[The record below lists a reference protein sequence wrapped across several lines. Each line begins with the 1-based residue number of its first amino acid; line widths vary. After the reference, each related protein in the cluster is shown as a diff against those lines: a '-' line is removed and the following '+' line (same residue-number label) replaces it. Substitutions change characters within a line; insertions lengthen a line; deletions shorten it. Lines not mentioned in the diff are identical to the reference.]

1 MKRNLGLR
9 SSSKDEEM
17 METKEGGGNVH
28 KRHVYSQ
35 TTVSVGKVKAKQ
47 SKQGARVKQE
57 ERNVSQSKQGARV
70 KEERNVNVSKPAEGF
85 DDDDS
90 VFDKSISGISAASE
104 AAANAAD
111 AAYLAAEAKLLDEV
125 DLTDFSEDLLA
136 YEEAES
142 IRSSSS
148 SSLASS
154 SLSSSSLSSSSSSAP
169 SSPVSRMSLLEEQLR
184 ARNRHL
190 NPRYSHSLG
199 EITRGFN
206 LANDCMK
213 LARARQAECKSPQVA
228 RTCERLLSSPPSIQR
243 YGSDS
248 FLTKLDIVPP
258 EARGRIAEWAREQ
271 DAGYSASSSASS
283 SAYSSASA
291 SASFSAATA
300 WTAPV
305 NALSYK
311 DCCTELPK
319 ELQDALEALQMAF
332 PGHTLDGVRLM
343 SVGDSTSPDPRAHFS
358 SLGIPVPRGLLH
370 PDIPLV
376 GVISID
382 EGCQVYVG
390 HHGRM
395 LLPPGTLWLGA
406 GDCKFAISTSDL
418 PIKLLQFY
426 LTTWGPDGQ

>member
-17 METKEGGGNVH
+17 TEAKEGGLN
-28 KRHVYSQ
+28 KRHVSSQ
-35 TTVSVGKVKAKQ
+35 TGVGVSKVKAKQ
-47 SKQGARVKQE
+47 SNRVKQE
-57 ERNVSQSKQGARV
+57 ERNI
-70 KEERNVNVSKPAEGF
+70 NVSKAAEEYG
-85 DDDDS
+85 DDDS
-90 VFDKSISGISAASE
+90 VFDKSISSISGASE

-111 AAYLAAEAKLLDEV
+111 AAYLASEAKMLDEI

-142 IRSSSS
+142 VRSSSS

-169 SSPVSRMSLLEEQLR
+169 TSPVSRMNYLEEQLR

-190 NPRYSHSLG
+190 NPRYSHALG
-199 EITRGFN
+199 EIERGYN

-228 RTCERLLSSPPSIQR
+228 RTCERLLSSPPSVQR

-248 FLTKLDIVPP
+248 FLTKVGIFPP

-271 DAGYSASSSASS
+271 DAGSASSSASS
-283 SAYSSASA
+283 SVGSARSG
-291 SASFSAATA
+291 
-300 WTAPV
+300 WTVPV
-305 NALSYK
+305 DSLSYK
-311 DCCTELPK
+311 DCDSTLPK

-343 SVGDSTSPDPRAHFS
+343 SVGHSTSPERRAHFS
-358 SLGIPVPRGLLH
+358 SLAVPVPQGILH
-370 PDIPLV
+370 PDMPLV

-382 EGCQVYVG
+382 EGTQVFVG
-390 HHGRM
+390 NHGPM
-395 LLPPGTLWLGA
+395 LMPPGALWLGA
-406 GDCKFAISTSDL
+406 GDCKHAISTADL
-418 PIKLLQFY
+418 PIKLLSFY
-426 LTTWGPDGQ
+426 LTTWAGDGQ